1 MFTDDISSLGYDH
14 PLQRAIG
21 TILSPSQTRAGMMS
35 TKPGVH
41 LTAPELQK
49 FTERIINKGILTPNS
64 SGLTELPENALLI
77 SPGMLNARTMAQ
89 KFGVSEAEAT
99 DLINK
104 KILKTVLHETG
115 HGVSARA
122 GLGETES
129 RQIRDK
135 LNSLYE
141 AAESAKYHGHSRDLA
156 LAKESID
163 RETSNL
169 MRAKALEESRAE
181 SFTYQMLPKTELGKQ
196 MLEETKSSD
205 FKKSIEGSAT
215 SKKTR
220 ELTFTGS
227 AYYNVGEGQFSEP
240 FSGYYGDAG
249 LREHGAYERIFG
261 ADAVQEARDTV
272 NAVGAGTMLRGNRF
286 WRV

>member
-21 TILSPSQTRAGMMS
+21 TILNPSQTRAGMMS
-35 TKPGVH
+35 TRPGVH

-49 FTERIINKGILTPNS
+49 FTERIIDKGILTPNS

-77 SPGMLNARTMAQ
+77 SPGMLNTKTMAK

-99 DLINK
+99 DIINK

-135 LNSLYE
+135 LNSLYQ
-141 AAESAKYHGHSRDLA
+141 AAETAKYEGNTRDLGI
-156 LAKESID
+156 LKESID
-163 RETSNL
+163 RETSSL

-205 FKKSIEGSAT
+205 FRKSLEGSVT

-227 AYYNVGEGQFSEP
+227 KYYHVGEKEFSDP
-240 FSGYYGDAG
+240 FVGYYGDAG
-249 LREHGAYERIFG
+249 LGESGAYQRIFG
-261 ADAVQEARDTV
+261 ADAVKEARDTV
-272 NAVGAGTMLRGNRF
+272 NAVGAGTMLRSNRF
-286 WRV
+286 WRI